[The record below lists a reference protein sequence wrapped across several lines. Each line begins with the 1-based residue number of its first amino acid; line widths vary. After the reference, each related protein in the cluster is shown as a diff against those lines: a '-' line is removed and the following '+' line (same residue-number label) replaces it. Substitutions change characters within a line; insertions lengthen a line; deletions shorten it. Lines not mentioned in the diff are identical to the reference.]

1 MLVNVNKNKSV
12 DIFTTNDSIKIQAGA
27 TALMSAAGGGHASLV
42 TLLLD
47 AKADVNHADNV
58 RHYLLSMHRRLVKLA
73 AFCS

>member
-12 DIFTTNDSIKIQAGA
+12 HIFTTYMSIKIQAGA
-27 TALMSAAGGGHASLV
+27 TALISAAGGGHASVV

-58 RHYLLSMHRRLVKLA
+58 RHSVSISMPIP
-73 AFCS
+73 